1 MGIEGEGATKGRR
14 CKRMGTGVWAAAGGG
29 EKKEERMDE
38 ESLLLNVSHRP
49 SIRTQ
54 LNDKIKTS
62 GVSGKVE
69 QVSSL
74 PTPLF

>member
-1 MGIEGEGATKGRR
+1 
-14 CKRMGTGVWAAAGGG
+14 MGTGVGAAAGGGEKKEDAGGG